1 LAQPVNWTN
10 SIGNVLSW
18 ITGQSAGAGYFLYK
32 SDAKMYGKYLGMTIT
47 STATPFTINGFEFE
61 HELRARF

>member
-1 LAQPVNWTN
+1 VDWTN
-10 SIGNVLSW
+10 TVGNILSW
-18 ITGQSAGAGYFLYK
+18 VTSQSGGAGYFLYK

-47 STATPFTINGFEFE
+47 STATPFTINGFEYE